1 MRTRSGPFGAAL
13 RCWLDPFR
21 RRATRQGRIAAALAA
36 AAALACTTV
45 PAQADEFGYEFPFW
59 VEPDQVIDWRGSLSL
74 GATYSNAQSES
85 YHLSL
90 QGTLERVTGS
100 DRWSNKLWVISGRSD
115 GNETS
120 ALFDVRTRYDRDIRK
135 RWFTFVQG
143 EFRSDRPAN
152 LERRTSLGAG
162 FGYRIAERR
171 HLAWSVLV
179 GLGYTAERFH
189 IPRDIIGGPRT
200 RYDRAEALLGTEAE
214 FELMDNLTL
223 THRLT
228 WYPNLTFGTAY
239 RLVYDATARAAI
251 TKRLSLDIT
260 ASWRQSTEPGADK
273 RPDELL
279 VVTGLSLRLD

>member
-1 MRTRSGPFGAAL
+1 MRTRPGLFETAL
-13 RCWLDPFR
+13 C
-21 RRATRQGRIAAALAA
+21 RRAGRCARRFARTVATIAAAATFGLAG
-36 AAALACTTV
+36 V
-45 PAQADEFGYEFPFW
+45 PAQADDFDYEYEFPYW
-59 VEPDQVIDWRGSLSL
+59 VEPDRVVDWRSSLSI
-74 GATYSNAQSES
+74 GATYSSAQSES
-85 YHLSL
+85 YNLSL
-90 QGTLERVTGS
+90 QGELERVTGS
-100 DRWSNKLWVISGRSD
+100 DRWLSNLWAISGRSD
-115 GNETS
+115 GNETA

-143 EFRSDRPAN
+143 EYRRDRPGN
-152 LERRTSLGAG
+152 LERRTSIGTG

-171 HLAWSVLV
+171 YLAWSVIA
-179 GLGYTAERFH
+179 GLGYTAESFYT
-189 IPRDIIGGPRT
+189 PLDIIGGLRT
-200 RYDRAEALLGTEAE
+200 SYNRAEGVLGTEAE

-228 WYPNLTFGTAY
+228 WYPNLTYGSAY

-279 VVTGLSLRLD
+279 VITGLALRLD